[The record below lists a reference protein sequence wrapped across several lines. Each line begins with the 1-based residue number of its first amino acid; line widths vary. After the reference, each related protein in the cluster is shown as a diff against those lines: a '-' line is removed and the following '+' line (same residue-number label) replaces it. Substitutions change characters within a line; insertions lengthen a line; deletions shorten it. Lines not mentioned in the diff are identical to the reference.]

1 MFVSTCICYVLVSY
15 LTHCCLYACQMVL
28 SLSEKLVLFSKDPPK
43 TSPLSDTCPEFACV
57 DLYPLL
63 ISSGTEFILAPSEA
77 IRTSLPPL
85 GLDQIF
91 LK

>member
-15 LTHCCLYACQMVL
+15 LTYCCLYACQMVL
-28 SLSEKLVLFSKDPPK
+28 SLSEKLVLFSKDLPK
-43 TSPLSDTCPEFACV
+43 TIHHFQTRVQS
-57 DLYPLL
+57 LYPLL
-63 ISSGTEFILAPSEA
+63 ISSETEFILAPSEA